1 MTIDFLIAQL
11 TLIVVVLLWIT
22 VGLIAI
28 LHYLVE
34 DRNNFGTNY
43 RAFATNKE
51 YIFIS
56 LIILVLG
63 PISWLLY
70 LLFRDV

>member
-11 TLIVVVLLWIT
+11 TLIVVVLLWI
-22 VGLIAI
+22 
-28 LHYLVE
+28 LVE

-56 LIILVLG
+56 LIILVLVLVLG

>member
-11 TLIVVVLLWIT
+11 TLIVVVLLWI
-22 VGLIAI
+22 
-28 LHYLVE
+28 LVE